1 MELNDPIL
9 LNGAIHFCH
18 TGNLYAYRFIDE
30 SADVVKQIYT
40 EPLTD
45 AKARVES
52 ALTALHWHITHCAD
66 CNGNR
71 PHDAECEDYMTQ
83 LKFFT
88 HKNDEVTIVV
98 SDVNARGGILLDAA
112 DHNGRFSRNS
122 TSRYPQKWS
131 DVKASLIAANIFSAL
146 AGEGMERELRA
157 GFMAYAETGVA
168 FDQVMDLIDEIPR
181 A

>member
-1 MELNDPIL
+1 MELNEPIL
-9 LNGAIHFCH
+9 LKGAIHFCH
-18 TGNLYAYRFIDE
+18 TGNLYAYRFLDE

-52 ALTALHWHITHCAD
+52 ALTALHWHVAHCTD
-66 CNGNR
+66 CGGEQ
-71 PHDAECEDYMTQ
+71 PHDAVCEDYMTQ
-83 LKFFT
+83 LKFFP

-98 SDVNARGGILLDAA
+98 SYASIKAGSVLDAA

-122 TSRYPQKWS
+122 TSRYPQRWS
-131 DVKASLIAANIFSAL
+131 DVKASLLAANIFSAH
-146 AGEGMERELRA
+146 AGEGMERELHA
-157 GFMAYAETGVA
+157 GFMAYADTVVA
-168 FDQVMDLIDEIPR
+168 FDEVMDLIDKIPR